1 MLRKI
6 IVLLLTILFGC
17 IAVFPISVLRVFS
30 RIIYTVLF
38 KLLNYRRDVVNLN
51 LIYALP
57 DVKSEDLEKIEK
69 DFYRHLSELIIE
81 IIKGLYIPLD
91 QLLKRMT
98 FTDETIQLI
107 DRLNKTQ
114 NHVILMLGHYGNWE
128 WPLMIIQ
135 NYTHMKPFSF
145 YAPMSFKAMDDFI
158 KERRERFGA
167 TMLDATQTKNVLETL
182 KAQQSIVAIVG
193 DQSPTGRSRVHE
205 TRFLSLDTKFFNG
218 GEKLARN
225 LDAVVLYV
233 HLKKTGFAQYT
244 IDLEVITEYPKELTE
259 GEITERYIR
268 ILEAEIRQKPSNWIW
283 SHKRWKG
290 SIPY

>member
-6 IVLLLTILFGC
+6 IILFLTILFGS
-17 IAVFPISVLRVFS
+17 IAVFPFSVLRVFS
-30 RIIYTVLF
+30 KGIYF
-38 KLLNYRRDVVNLN
+38 FMYKIFNYRRDVVNLN

-57 DVKSEDLEKIEK
+57 DVKSEDLEQIEK

-81 IIKGLYIPLD
+81 IIKGLFIPLN
-91 QLLKRMT
+91 LLLQRIT
-98 FTDETIQLI
+98 FTEETLQLI
-107 DRLNKTQ
+107 DRLNKTKS
-114 NHVILMLGHYGNWE
+114 HAILMLGHYGNWE

-167 TMLDATQTKNVLETL
+167 TMLDATKTQTVLETL
-182 KAQQSIVAIVG
+182 KAQPSIIAIVG

-233 HLKKTGFAQYT
+233 HLKKTGFAQYV
-244 IDLEVITEYPKELTE
+244 IDLEVITEYPAELPE
-259 GEITERYIR
+259 GEITEKYIR
-268 ILEAEIRQKPSNWIW
+268 ILESEIRQKPSNWVW